1 MTCTDFLSKLTDYF
15 DGQISP
21 ELLEEVR
28 EHSAGCHHCEVVL
41 NTTRQTI
48 EVYRDNEIYSLSVD
62 FQERL
67 HTAIMDRC
75 KQGKPGCGPTAESSP
90 GSQAS
95 ELNPSR

>member
-28 EHSAGCHHCEVVL
+28 AHSASCSHCEVVL
-41 NTTRQTI
+41 DTTRQTI
-48 EVYRDNEIYSLSVD
+48 EVYRDNELYELSTD

-67 HTAIMDRC
+67 HAAIMVKC
-75 KQGKPGCGPTAESSP
+75 T
-90 GSQAS
+90 
-95 ELNPSR
+95 SRIKS

>member
-28 EHSAGCHHCEVVL
+28 THSASCSHCEVVL
-41 NTTRQTI
+41 DTTRQTI
-48 EVYRDNEIYSLSVD
+48 EVYRDNELYEFSVE

-67 HTAIMDRC
+67 HTAIMTKC
-75 KQGKPGCGPTAESSP
+75 K
-90 GSQAS
+90 
-95 ELNPSR
+95 SRSRS

>member
-28 EHSAGCHHCEVVL
+28 THTAGCQHCEVVL
-41 NTTRQTI
+41 STTRQTI
-48 EVYRDNEIYSLSVD
+48 QVYRDNELYELSTE

-67 HTAIMDRC
+67 HRAVMAKC
-75 KQGKPGCGPTAESSP
+75 NAGK
-90 GSQAS
+90 
-95 ELNPSR
+95 